1 MIAGTDGSSVSG
13 ESESE
18 QSAGSVFR
26 VGERGD
32 YRGLKAVEAA
42 PLR

>member
-13 ESESE
+13 ESE
-18 QSAGSVFR
+18 QSAWSVFR